1 MPRAMREGVSIYYE
15 RDGNDDGDPV
25 VFLQDVGA
33 GRWTWRW
40 QREAV
45 ADEYEAVAPDSRGTG
60 RSDADLPPLVS
71 RLPGPLRTPLVL
83 KAAGYSVEELA
94 ADLEAVL
101 EDASVSGAHLVG
113 AGLGGAVAQQ
123 YAVDYSRAATLTL
136 CGTTHGGGDA
146 VPIPD
151 EARDHLVASAGT
163 DRKRIRKRMRPV
175 FTERFTNRNPH
186 LLDRI
191 VEWRRE
197 QDASDPARE
206 AQATALL
213 EFDAGDRLDEIRV
226 PTLVVHGTD
235 DRVIP
240 VENGRLLA
248 ETLTDS
254 RLELVDGGSHFTFV
268 ENATRVNEVLLS
280 FLEERG

>member
-1 MPRAMREGVSIYYE
+1 MPRAMRDGVSIYYE
-15 RDGNDDGDPV
+15 RDENDDSDPV

-45 ADEYEAVAPDSRGTG
+45 ADEYEVLAPDSRGTG
-60 RSDADLPPLVS
+60 RSDAGLPPLVS
-71 RLPGPLRTPLVL
+71 RLPGKLRTPLVL
-83 KAAGYSVEELA
+83 NAAGYSVAGLA

-101 EDASVSGAHLVG
+101 EDAGLSRVHLVG
-113 AGLGGAVAQQ
+113 AGLGGMVAQQ
-123 YAVDYSRAATLTL
+123 YAIDFSRAKTLTL

-151 EARDHLVASAGT
+151 EGREHLVASAGT
-163 DRKRIRKRMRPV
+163 DRERIRKRMRPL

-186 LLDRI
+186 LMDRI

-197 QDASDPARE
+197 QDANDPARE
-206 AQATALL
+206 AQAAAFLA
-213 EFDAGDRLDEIRV
+213 FDVGDRLDEIRV

-235 DRVIP
+235 DRVVP
-240 VENGRLLA
+240 VQNGRLLA
-248 ETLTDS
+248 EKIADS
-254 RLELVDGGSHFTFV
+254 RLELVDGGSHFAFV
-268 ENATRVNEVLLS
+268 ENATQVNEALLS
-280 FLEERG
+280 FLADRD